1 MNLCLNAEP
10 QSKRQT
16 TSVQLSTRIQQIS
29 PFYVM
34 DILAQAQQLEAAG
47 HQVIHLEV
55 GEPDFTTPVAVK
67 QAAKIAID
75 NDQAFYTPASGL
87 PELRQ
92 AIAGYYAKRFSV
104 AVDAHNIL
112 VTPGASGALQLALA
126 AVVNPG
132 QKVLMADPGYPC
144 NRHFVRLLDG
154 VAQQVAVD
162 ETTQYQLNREL
173 LEANWSEQTVA
184 VLLATPSNPTG
195 TLVDRQTLS
204 EIIQLVEA
212 RGAVLIVDEIYQGLV
227 YEQAEFSALELSRN
241 LFVINSFS
249 KYFSMTGWRLGWLHA
264 PSIYVEPINRLA
276 QNLFLAAP
284 SISQRAALAAFE
296 PANLQQLDQQTVVLK
311 QRRDFLYAGLQQL
324 GFKLKLKPAG
334 AFYIYADVSAFSDNS
349 FEFCR
354 ELLKQAHVAITPG
367 VDFGEHHA
375 QRYVRFAYTR
385 PVEQLQIAL
394 QRIGEFLHQQ
404 T

>member
-1 MNLCLNAEP
+1 M
-10 QSKRQT
+10 
-16 TSVQLSTRIQQIS
+16 QLSTRIQQIS

-47 HQVIHLEV
+47 HQVVHLEV

-67 QAAKIAID
+67 QAAKRAID
-75 NDQAFYTPASGL
+75 NNRTFYTPASGL

-92 AIAGYYAKRFSV
+92 AIADYYVKRFSV
-104 AVDAHNIL
+104 AVDANNIL

-144 NRHFVRLLDG
+144 NRHFVRLLEG

-162 ETTQYQLNREL
+162 ESTHYQLNREL
-173 LEANWSEQTVA
+173 IESNWTEQTVA

-195 TLVDRQTLS
+195 TLVDRETLA

-212 RGAVLIVDEIYQGLV
+212 RGGVLIVDEIYQGLV

-264 PSIYVEPINRLA
+264 PAMYVEPINRLA

-284 SISQRAALAAFE
+284 SISQYAALAAFE
-296 PANLQQLDQQTVVLK
+296 PTTLQTLDQQTAELK
-311 QRRDFLYAGLQQL
+311 RRRDFLYTGLQQL
-324 GFKLKLKPAG
+324 GFKLKLKPVG
-334 AFYIYADVSAFSDNS
+334 AFYIYADITAFSDNS
-349 FEFCR
+349 FTFCS
-354 ELLKQAHVAITPG
+354 ELLRQAHVAITPG
-367 VDFGEHHA
+367 VDFGEYHA
-375 QRYVRFAYTR
+375 HRYVRFAYTQ
-385 PVEQLQIAL
+385 PVEQLQLAL
-394 QRIGEFLHQQ
+394 QRIGEFLHQLG
-404 T
+404 

>member
-1 MNLCLNAEP
+1 M
-10 QSKRQT
+10 
-16 TSVQLSTRIQQIS
+16 QLSTRIQQIS

-47 HQVIHLEV
+47 HRVIHLEV
-55 GEPDFTTPVAVK
+55 GEPDFTTPAAVK
-67 QAAKIAID
+67 CAAKQAID
-75 NDQAFYTPASGL
+75 NDQTFYTPASGL

-92 AIAGYYAKRFSV
+92 AIADYYASRFSLTL
-104 AVDAHNIL
+104 DAHNIL

-126 AVVNPG
+126 AVINPG

-162 ETTQYQLNREL
+162 ESTQYQLNREL
-173 LEANWSEQTVA
+173 IEANWTEQTVA

-195 TLVDRQTLS
+195 TLVDRQTLA
-204 EIIQLVEA
+204 EIIQLVED
-212 RGAVLIVDEIYQGLV
+212 RDAVLIVDEIYQGLV
-227 YEQAEFSALELSRN
+227 YEQADFTALELSRN

-249 KYFSMTGWRLGWLHA
+249 KYFSMTGWRLGWLYA
-264 PSIYVEPINRLA
+264 PDMYIEPINRLA

-284 SISQRAALAAFE
+284 SISQQAALAAFE
-296 PANLQQLDQQTVVLK
+296 PTNLELLDQQAAELK

-324 GFKLKLKPAG
+324 GFKLKVKPAG

-349 FEFCR
+349 FDFCR
-354 ELLKQAHVAITPG
+354 ELLNQAYVAITPG
-367 VDFGEHHA
+367 LDFGEYNAH
-375 QRYVRFAYTR
+375 RYVRFAYTQ

-394 QRIGEFLHQQ
+394 QRIAEFLHQQ

>member
-1 MNLCLNAEP
+1 M
-10 QSKRQT
+10 
-16 TSVQLSTRIQQIS
+16 QLSTRIQKIS

-34 DILAQAQQLEAAG
+34 DILARAQQLEAAG
-47 HQVIHLEV
+47 HKVIHLEV
-55 GEPDFTTPVAVK
+55 GEPDFTTPDAVK
-67 QAAKIAID
+67 RAAKQAID

-92 AIAGYYAKRFSV
+92 AIADYYSSRFSA

-112 VTPGASGALQLALA
+112 ITPGASGALQLALA

-144 NRHFVRLLDG
+144 NRHFVQLLDG

-162 ETTQYQLNREL
+162 ESSQYQLTRAL
-173 LEANWSEQTVA
+173 IEASWTEQTVA

-195 TLVDRQTLS
+195 TLVDRQNLA

-227 YEQAEFSALELSRN
+227 YEQVEFSALELSRN

-249 KYFSMTGWRLGWLHA
+249 KYFSMTGWRLGWLYA
-264 PSIYVEPINRLA
+264 PDMYIEPINRLA

-284 SISQRAALAAFE
+284 SISQHAALAAFE
-296 PANLQQLDQQTVVLK
+296 PANLQQLDQQTAELK

-324 GFKLKLKPAG
+324 GFKLRVKPAG
-334 AFYIYADVSAFSDNS
+334 AFYIYADVSACSDDS
-349 FEFCR
+349 FEFCHK
-354 ELLKQAHVAITPG
+354 LLNQAHVAITPG
-367 VDFGEHHA
+367 LDFGEYKAHK
-375 QRYVRFAYTR
+375 YVRFAYTQ

-394 QRIGEFLHQQ
+394 QRIAEFLHQQ

>member
-1 MNLCLNAEP
+1 
-10 QSKRQT
+10 
-16 TSVQLSTRIQQIS
+16 
-29 PFYVM
+29 M

-47 HQVIHLEV
+47 HRVIHLEV
-55 GEPDFTTPVAVK
+55 GEPDFTTPDAVK
-67 QAAKIAID
+67 RAAKQAID
-75 NDQAFYTPASGL
+75 NDQTFYTPASGL
-87 PELRQ
+87 PELRR
-92 AIAGYYAKRFSV
+92 AIADYYAARFSV

-154 VAQQVAVD
+154 VAQPVAVD
-162 ETTQYQLNREL
+162 ESSHYQLNREL
-173 LEANWSEQTVA
+173 IEANWTEQTVA

-195 TLVDRQTLS
+195 TLVDRQTLAV
-204 EIIQLVEA
+204 IVQLVED
-212 RGAVLIVDEIYQGLV
+212 RGAVLVVDEIYQGLV

-264 PSIYVEPINRLA
+264 PDIYVEPINRLA

-284 SISQRAALAAFE
+284 TVSQYAALAAFD
-296 PANLQQLDQQTVVLK
+296 PANLQQLDQQTAELK
-311 QRRDFLYAGLQQL
+311 QRRDFLYHGLQQL

-349 FEFCR
+349 FTFCR
-354 ELLKQAHVAITPG
+354 ELLHQVHVAITPG
-367 VDFGEHHA
+367 LDFGEHHA
-375 QRYVRFAYTR
+375 QRYVRFAYTQ

-394 QRIGEFLHQQ
+394 QRIGEFLHQR

>member
-1 MNLCLNAEP
+1 M
-10 QSKRQT
+10 
-16 TSVQLSTRIQQIS
+16 QLSTRIQQIS

-67 QAAKIAID
+67 QAAKMAID

-92 AIAGYYAKRFSV
+92 AIAGYYAKRFAV

-173 LEANWSEQTVA
+173 IEANWTEQTVA

-195 TLVDRQTLS
+195 TLVDRQTLA

-212 RGAVLIVDEIYQGLV
+212 RDAVLIVDEIYQGLV
-227 YEQAEFSALELSRN
+227 YEQVEFSALELSRN

-296 PANLQQLDQQTVVLK
+296 SANLQQLDQQAATLK

-354 ELLKQAHVAITPG
+354 ELLKQSHVAITPG
-367 VDFGEHHA
+367 VDFGEYHA

>member
-1 MNLCLNAEP
+1 M
-10 QSKRQT
+10 
-16 TSVQLSTRIQQIS
+16 QLSTRIQQIS

-47 HQVIHLEV
+47 HRVIHLEV
-55 GEPDFTTPVAVK
+55 GEPDFTTPDAVK
-67 QAAKIAID
+67 RAAKQAID
-75 NDQAFYTPASGL
+75 SDRTFYTPASGL

-92 AIAGYYAKRFSV
+92 AIADYYASRFSV
-104 AVDAHNIL
+104 AVDAQNIL

-154 VAQQVAVD
+154 VAQPVAVD
-162 ETTQYQLNREL
+162 ETTHYQLNREL
-173 LEANWSEQTVA
+173 VEANWTEQTVA

-195 TLVDRQTLS
+195 TLVDRQTLA
-204 EIIQLVEA
+204 EIVQLVED

-227 YEQAEFSALELSRN
+227 YEQVEFSALELSRK

-264 PSIYVEPINRLA
+264 PDLYVEPINRLA

-284 SISQRAALAAFE
+284 TVSQYAALAAFE
-296 PANLQQLDQQTVVLK
+296 PANLQLLDQQTAELK
-311 QRRDFLYAGLQQL
+311 QRRDFLYHGLQQM
-324 GFKLKLKPAG
+324 GFKLKVKPAG

-349 FEFCR
+349 FTFCR
-354 ELLKQAHVAITPG
+354 ELLHQVHVAITPG
-367 VDFGEHHA
+367 VDFGEHYA
-375 QRYVRFAYTR
+375 QRYVRFAYTQ
-385 PVEQLQIAL
+385 PVEQLQVAL
-394 QRIGEFLHQQ
+394 QRIGEFLHQRA
-404 T
+404 

>member
-1 MNLCLNAEP
+1 M
-10 QSKRQT
+10 
-16 TSVQLSTRIQQIS
+16 QLSTRIQQIS

-47 HQVIHLEV
+47 HRVIHLEV
-55 GEPDFTTPVAVK
+55 GEPDFTTPEAVK
-67 QAAKIAID
+67 RAAKQAID
-75 NDQAFYTPASGL
+75 NDRTFYTPASGL

-92 AIAGYYAKRFSV
+92 AIADYYAARFSV
-104 AVDAHNIL
+104 AVDAQNIL

-154 VAQQVAVD
+154 VAQPVAVD
-162 ETTQYQLNREL
+162 ETTHYQLNREL
-173 LEANWSEQTVA
+173 VEAKWTEETVA

-195 TLVDRQTLS
+195 TLVDRQTLA
-204 EIIQLVEA
+204 EIVQLVED

-227 YEQAEFSALELSRN
+227 YEQVEFSALELSRK

-264 PSIYVEPINRLA
+264 PDLYVEPINRLA

-284 SISQRAALAAFE
+284 TVSQYAALAAFE
-296 PANLQQLDQQTVVLK
+296 PANLQQLDQQAAELK
-311 QRRDFLYAGLQQL
+311 QRRDFLYQGLQQL
-324 GFKLKLKPAG
+324 GFKLKVKPAG

-349 FEFCR
+349 FTFCR
-354 ELLKQAHVAITPG
+354 ELLHQVHVAITPG

-375 QRYVRFAYTR
+375 QRYVRFAYTQ
-385 PVEQLQIAL
+385 PVEQLQVAL
-394 QRIGEFLHQQ
+394 QRIGEFLHQR